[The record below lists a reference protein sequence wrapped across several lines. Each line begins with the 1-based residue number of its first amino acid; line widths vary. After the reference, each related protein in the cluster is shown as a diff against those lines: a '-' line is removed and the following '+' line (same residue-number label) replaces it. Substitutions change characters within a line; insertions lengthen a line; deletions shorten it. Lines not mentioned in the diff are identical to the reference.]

1 LLTHFQGPLIGGL
14 FFQRQLLLSFFQV
27 PLRWMVVTPTELDNS
42 IILLPVATPISQWMN
57 ESKYKKIESTRFH
70 RYLFT
75 GHPSGLES
83 QGKCKVY

>member
-27 PLRWMVVTPTELDNS
+27 PLRWMVVTPTVLDNS

-57 ESKYKKIESTRFH
+57 ESKYKKNREYPGSTDIS
-70 RYLFT
+70 LQVT
-75 GHPSGLES
+75 
-83 QGKCKVY
+83 QVV